1 VNDSYPSANQL
12 RKACLWLSEF
22 KKEIKKEGE
31 GERERERERGRGDRE
46 RK

>member
-1 VNDSYPSANQL
+1 VNDSYPSAHQL

-31 GERERERERGRGDRE
+31 GERERERGRGDRE